1 MGLLSSWPV
10 MAISHHYLVRLS
22 FAAFGEKSLKN
33 APYSVLGD
41 DLALRGF
48 GVAGEYLVLIKCLG
62 MDFSPEKTYIAR
74 GVAEFAKS
82 LFCHGEDLT
91 PFPLALLRF
100 NKNTLV
106 SNTLAVIA
114 ECKRINLSLTAQ
126 RLTGLTPLRWRN
138 LVLLAALSPQ
148 SPRFGLDLQSRSDQW
163 VFLQFVY
170 SKKIKYFCRLNTVRD
185 STHAFAFSEPG
196 SPKRRGASPFIQVG
210 QDNSDNYPVRYLK
223 DDKHLINPEVLLGS
237 GWISYCTK
245 AWPNGLPPLGA
256 STLIPG
262 PTWKKD
268 MRRELILRSSL
279 SEFNK
284 ILPNYFTVRCVGL
297 QVGEIACPD
306 CSETLTTVGD

>member
-22 FAAFGEKSLKN
+22 FAAQGFRNLGN
-33 APYSVLGD
+33 APYCVLGD
-41 DLALRGF
+41 DLTLRGF
-48 GVAGEYLVLIKCLG
+48 GVAEKYLELIKCLG

-82 LFCHGEDLT
+82 LFCQGEDLT

-114 ECKRINLSLTAQ
+114 ECERINLSLTMQ
-126 RLTGLTPLRWRN
+126 RLSGLTPGRWRN
-138 LVLLAALSPQ
+138 LVLLAALSPS
-148 SPRFGLDLQSRSDQW
+148 SPPSSLDLQPREDMW
-163 VFLQFVY
+163 IFLQFVY
-170 SKKIKYFCRLNTVRD
+170 AQQIKYFCRLNTVRD
-185 STHAFAFSEPG
+185 STHAFAYSDPG
-196 SPKRRGASPFIQVG
+196 SSGKKGASPFLQIAT
-210 QDNSDNYPVRYLK
+210 DNSENYPVRYLR
-223 DDKHLINPEVLLGS
+223 DDNRLINPEVLLGS

-262 PTWKKD
+262 PTWLNDKRK
-268 MRRELILRSSL
+268 ELTFRSSL
-279 SEFNK
+279 VKFNK
-284 ILPNYFTVRCVGL
+284 ILPDYFTTRCVGK
-297 QVGEIACPD
+297 QVGE
-306 CSETLTTVGD
+306 